1 MDYVLFL
8 GRYKTY
14 MQSLKFK
21 YCVSDE
27 YKKYIDDTCT
37 QYGNMLRCAY
47 NHIKKNGYN
56 KKKLDLYLGILNN
69 VSNVQDSYVRMSCA
83 IQAKGMYKMQP
94 DGLIFGGKKS
104 FFDRMKGLITKDEY
118 KENRKIYYAIGEAN
132 YKGNR
137 RFRISKDLKSFIF
150 QPNQHLH
157 IELII
162 NGLYKKYKQIL
173 ERLYQAQ
180 ELKEIPITYT
190 LTNEYISLSF
200 DESILKEEEYKP
212 VENRIFGID
221 MNPNYVGYSVVDWKS
236 SNEFK
241 VVESGTISI
250 KEINDID
257 FGYKKLKLST
267 ESKER
272 RYITNKRKH
281 ETFEI
286 SKRLVNLAEHYQCE
300 YFSVEKLDMKSSDR
314 ELGKRFNKLVNNC
327 WNRDKF
333 VNNIKKHCNII
344 GIGVQEVTP
353 NYSSFVGNILY
364 RELNRPDMELAS
376 IEIGRRCYEFVH
388 QYVKKDKEIRKNII
402 TPIISDFA
410 DRIAKTLEVFD
421 IQEEITD
428 LVGLYKYLK
437 KSGHKYRLSLDS
449 FNLEFL
455 RCFSRKALISKSYC
469 LTF

>member
-1 MDYVLFL
+1 
-8 GRYKTY
+8 
-14 MQSLKFK
+14 MQGLKFK
-21 YCVSDE
+21 YYVSDG
-27 YKKYIDDTCT
+27 YKQYIDDCCT

-47 NHIKKNGYN
+47 NRYKDDFTQKQVE
-56 KKKLDLYLGILNN
+56 KYLTTLNN
-69 VSNVQDSYVRMSCA
+69 VSNVQDSFVVRSCA

-94 DGLIFGGKKS
+94 DGLIFGGRKS

-118 KENRKIYYAIGEAN
+118 KENRKIYYIVGEAN
-132 YKGNR
+132 KFSNR

-150 QPNQHLH
+150 QPNIHLH
-157 IELII
+157 IELVID
-162 NGLYKKYKQIL
+162 GLYKKYKKIL
-173 ERLYQAQ
+173 KRLYQAQ

-200 DESILKEEEYKP
+200 DESVLKETEYKP
-212 VENRIFGID
+212 IENRVFGID
-221 MNPNYVGYSVVDWKS
+221 MNPNYIGYSVVDWKS
-236 SNEFK
+236 SNEFN

-257 FGYKKLKLST
+257 FGYKKLKLSA

-272 RYITNKRKH
+272 RYITNKRRH

-286 SKRLVNLAEHYQCE
+286 SKHLVNLAKHYQCE
-300 YFSVEKLDMKSSDR
+300 FFSMEKLDMKSSDR
-314 ELGKRFNKLVNNC
+314 ENGKRFNKLVNNC
-327 WNRDKF
+327 WSRDKLI
-333 VNNIKKHCNII
+333 NNIKKHCNII
-344 GIGVQEVTP
+344 GIGVQEVAP
-353 NYSSFVGNILY
+353 QYSSFVGNVLY
-364 RELNRPDMELAS
+364 RDLNRPDMELAS

-388 QYVKKDKEIRKNII
+388 QYVKKDKEKRKNII

-428 LVGLYKYLK
+428 LVELYKYLK
-437 KSGHKYRLSLDS
+437 KSKCRYRLSLDS
-449 FNLEFL
+449 LNLEFS
-455 RCFSRKALISKSYC
+455 RCFSRKALISKNYC